1 MDRLTVF
8 QGYNQYR
15 EAVGSALV
23 AAEEDF
29 VYIGYLLRRA
39 KEDPVIL
46 AGSPYDSY
54 TEFAKAEFGLEES
67 MVSRFINI
75 NEKYADGIELL
86 PQYKGFGVS
95 KLGEMLS
102 LPGAVA
108 DQLTPDVTREEI
120 REIKA
125 DIREEKQTTDVERY
139 IDRMQLKE
147 EDGSVLYRF
156 FEDYFKD
163 HKDAFTDCKGFEE
176 DLDNKDLVSDALFPN
191 GDGIIRAHIK
201 GEGNAMIKSR
211 GTDEDLTVTFF
222 ADNHRETITW
232 DELMDG
238 VYPVGEKSQH
248 WFTEEGWQEIYGAK
262 PKNAPAQESNEHLS
276 TAPKTEEQPEPIAEE
291 IPKPDNNV
299 LDKSEIAQSSND
311 DERIDDGDT
320 PIEEKNALKTHENAS
335 DVTEN
340 EKETHE
346 EAFEEHIDDAA
357 AVDPV
362 PFPETEETE
371 TIEVED
377 SPETKARKCIEIIE
391 EMLSNLKMGAETY
404 ESNWERIEESAAQ
417 IVDIAKKEAGA

>member
-15 EAVGSALV
+15 ETVGMALV

-46 AGSPYDSY
+46 AGSPYDNY
-54 TEFAKAEFGLEES
+54 TDFAKAEFGLEES

-75 NEKYADGIELL
+75 NEKYADGTELL

-108 DQLTPDVTREEI
+108 DQLTPEVTREEI

-156 FEDYFKD
+156 FEDYFKE

-176 DLDNKDLVSDALFPN
+176 DLDNREMVSDALFPN

-211 GTDEDLTVTFF
+211 GTDEDLTITFF

-262 PKNAPAQESNEHLS
+262 SKNAPAQDSNEHLS
-276 TAPKTEEQPEPIAEE
+276 TAPRSEEQPEPVPEPKKEKSEENLTQKDENVQKSTETHKNAAETHENTTESKENAASEPLEGEVEE
-291 IPKPDNNV
+291 IPDVPDLPNPAISNV
-299 LDKSEIAQSSND
+299 RRVIAH
-311 DERIDDGDT
+311 
-320 PIEEKNALKTHENAS
+320 IEEELKKIE
-335 DVTEN
+335 DG
-340 EKETHE
+340 
-346 EAFEEHIDDAA
+346 
-357 AVDPV
+357 
-362 PFPETEETE
+362 EETTAGWQ
-371 TIEVED
+371 TISE
-377 SPETKARKCIEIIE
+377 KAFTIKH
-391 EMLSNLKMGAETY
+391 MAST
-404 ESNWERIEESAAQ
+404 RIEELSR
-417 IVDIAKKEAGA
+417 